1 MSQDLQ
7 ADYEALQSMIHTF
20 EQAAAQF
27 DQLNRSV
34 SGMAQTLDQGALLGI
49 GGAKLVYVLESS
61 LAKKATA
68 GAEKFRKLAS
78 DVRRAMD
85 ALNDADEQGASK
97 FRD

>member
-1 MSQDLQ
+1 MTQDLQ
-7 ADYEALQSMIHTF
+7 ADYEALQAMVHTF

-27 DQLNRSV
+27 DQLNRAV
-34 SGMAQTLDQGALLGI
+34 SSMAQTLDQGALLGV
-49 GGAKLVYVLESS
+49 GGTKLVYVLESS

-85 ALNDADEQGASK
+85 ALSDADERGAAN